1 MSFVC
6 CNRCGEVADRDLVR
20 ICPGCWEP
28 LPEIHPDHRPRIP
41 AVQQEA
47 QRDIGITYWAALF
60 GVIFVWFVA
69 SSVIGAALGIGSG
82 FLVVFFVGVVFLFVV
97 LGTNRTRPTK
107 KARNVL
113 VTILGVVLA
122 GAGIA
127 VLLAVGAFVI
137 IFVMCLTAFGA

>member
-47 QRDIGITYWAALF
+47 QRDIRITYWAALI

-69 SSVIGAALGIGSG
+69 SSVIGAALEIGSG
-82 FLVVFFVGVVFLFVV
+82 FLVVFFVGVVPFVV
-97 LGTNRTRPTK
+97 LGINRTRPTK

-137 IFVMCLTAFGA
+137 FFVMCLRAIGA